1 MSKRA
6 EERASIAA
14 YGWQSDKEGNMTL
27 EMFPEPFRRGF
38 VKGYEQAEKDLALT
52 WEDIQTIDNIVVDMA
67 RNTDWPLR
75 GQEVFY
81 TEVLNRFNKSKE
93 KK

>member
-38 VKGYEQAEKDLALT
+38 VKGYEQAEKDTIERVCEWLSRHYDIDLAYFRKAM
-52 WEDIQTIDNIVVDMA
+52 E
-67 RNTDWPLR
+67 
-75 GQEVFY
+75 E
-81 TEVLNRFNKSKE
+81 E
-93 KK
+93 

>member
-14 YGWQSDKEGNMTL
+14 HGWQSDKEGNMTL

-38 VKGYEQAEKDLALT
+38 VKGYEQAQKDFIALVKQYLEKGERCMEQEGESQIYAFWDGFYNCA
-52 WEDIQTIDNIVVDMA
+52 ENI
-67 RNTDWPLR
+67 LR
-75 GQEVFY
+75 EL
-81 TEVLNRFNKSKE
+81 EE
-93 KK
+93 E

>member
-38 VKGYEQAEKDLALT
+38 VKGYEQAEKD
-52 WEDIQTIDNIVVDMA
+52 TIERVCEWWKTHLKGIISDGLIDGI
-67 RNTDWPLR
+67 L
-75 GQEVFY
+75 QEF
-81 TEVLNRFNKSKE
+81 SKAILE
-93 KK
+93 EQP

>member
-38 VKGYEQAEKDLALT
+38 VKGYEQAEKDTIERAKQWIIRQKGFSKMALQ
-52 WEDIQTIDNIVVDMA
+52 D
-67 RNTDWPLR
+67 
-75 GQEVFY
+75 F
-81 TEVLNRFNKSKE
+81 
-93 KK
+93 KKFMEEE